1 MKKILVAGGA
11 GFIGFHLCNFLLN
24 QGDEVVV
31 IDNLQTSNPDNVKK
45 LSLNKNFKFIEASII
60 DPLNLDMQF
69 DQIYNLACPAS
80 PIHYQKDPIGTI
92 KVNTIGVIN
101 LLELAKEQNIR
112 ILQTST
118 SEVYGDP
125 VCHPQVEEYRGNVNP
140 IGPRACYDEGKRVA
154 ETLFFEYNRQFGT
167 EIRVARLFNTYGPNM
182 DKNDGRVVSNF
193 IIQALE
199 GKDITIYGDGT
210 QTRSF
215 CFVSDTVRALYA
227 LMNQDE
233 FTGPVNIGN
242 PDEKDMVEIANEI
255 ISLTGSKTK
264 IVFEALPVD
273 DPTKRCPNITLANK
287 YLQWSPV
294 VELKDGLKETINYF
308 LTVVSDVR

>member
-24 QGDEVVV
+24 QGDEVFC

-45 LSLNKNFKFIEASII
+45 LLLNKNFKFVQASII
-60 DPLNLDMQF
+60 DPLNLEEKF

-80 PIHYQKDPIGTI
+80 PIHYQKDPIGTV
-92 KVNTIGVIN
+92 KVNTVGVIN
-101 LLELAKEQNIR
+101 LLELAREQGIR

-125 VCHPQVEEYRGNVNP
+125 TCHPQVEDYRGNVNP
-140 IGPRACYDEGKRVA
+140 TGLRACYDEGKRVA
-154 ETLFFEYNRQFGT
+154 ETLFFEYYRQFGT

-182 DKNDGRVVSNF
+182 DKDDGRVVSNF

-199 GKDITIYGDGT
+199 KKDITIYGDGS

-215 CFVSDTVRALYA
+215 CFVSDTVRGLYS

-233 FTGPVNIGN
+233 FIGPVNIGN
-242 PDEKDMVEIANEI
+242 PDEKNMIEIANEI
-255 ISLTGSKTK
+255 ISLTSSGSK
-264 IVFEALPVD
+264 IVFEDLPVD
-273 DPTKRCPNITLANK
+273 DPTKRCPDITLANK
-287 YLQWSPV
+287 YLKWNPLV
-294 VELKDGLKETINYF
+294 NLNDGLKETISYF
-308 LTVVSDVR
+308 LTVV

>member
-31 IDNLQTSNPDNVKK
+31 IDNLQTSNPDNIKK
-45 LSLNKNFKFIEASII
+45 LLLNQNFTFIEQSII
-60 DPLNLDMQF
+60 DPLNLDIKF

-92 KVNTIGVIN
+92 KVNTVGVMN
-101 LLELAKEQNIR
+101 LLELAKEQKAR

-125 VCHPQVEEYRGNVNP
+125 SCHPQVEEYRGNVNP

-154 ETLFFEYNRQFGT
+154 ETLFFEYHRQFAV

-182 DKNDGRVVSNF
+182 DRNDGRVVSNF
-193 IIQALE
+193 ITQALE
-199 GKDITIYGDGT
+199 GRDITIYGDGS

-215 CFVSDTVRALYA
+215 CFVSDTVRGLYA

-233 FTGPVNIGN
+233 FIGPVNIGN
-242 PDEKDMVEIANEI
+242 PDEKDMVEIAQEI
-255 ISLTGSKTK
+255 ISLTKSSSK
-264 IVFEALPVD
+264 IIFESLPVD
-273 DPTKRCPNITLANK
+273 DPTKRCPDISLANK
-287 YLQWSPV
+287 YLKWNP
-294 VELKDGLKETINYF
+294 EIKLADGLKETINYF
-308 LTVVSDVR
+308 SQVVSN